1 MDFLSENHVIEEI
14 FKLFSSIIVSNSSCN
29 ILSKSSPEF
38 KQTSYFKN
46 RSLDL
51 TLSDYPAGNP
61 EYVQTTPVGHIP
73 FGF

>member
-1 MDFLSENHVIEEI
+1 MLVGVYLDKGRVSDTPESGETVISETLWRH
-14 FKLFSSIIVSNSSCN
+14 FKTY
-29 ILSKSSPEF
+29 
-38 KQTSYFKN
+38 KQTSYFQN

-61 EYVQTTPVGHIP
+61 EYVQTTPAGHIF